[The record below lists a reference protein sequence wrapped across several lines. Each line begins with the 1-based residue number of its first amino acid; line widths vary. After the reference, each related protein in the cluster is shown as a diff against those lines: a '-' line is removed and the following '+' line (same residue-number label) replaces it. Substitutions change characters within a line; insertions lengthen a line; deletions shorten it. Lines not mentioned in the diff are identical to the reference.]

1 MNNTYRFLRIL
12 SGLSKTLNI
21 AKNVIPIY
29 KDTKPVVNNLKS
41 FYKTIKS
48 PTKNANNTINSKTN
62 NNTNNDNTK
71 INIDNNDKKTTTP
84 SDSSKKNINPKFFL

>member
-1 MNNTYRFLRIL
+1 MNNTFRFLRIL

-29 KDTKPVVNNLKS
+29 KDTKPVVNNLKN

-48 PTKNANNTINSKTN
+48 PTKNANNTVSKTN
-62 NNTNNDNTK
+62 NNTNNDNSKT
-71 INIDNNDKKTTTP
+71 NVDNNDKKTTTL

>member
-1 MNNTYRFLRIL
+1 MNNTFRFLRIL

-29 KDTKPVVNNLKS
+29 KDTKPVVNNLKN

-48 PTKNANNTINSKTN
+48 PTKNANNTVSKTN

-71 INIDNNDKKTTTP
+71 TNIDNNDKKTTTP